1 MYVKITDVHFSE
13 VYQMQVFICFLTAI
27 VLLVVSGCANSKIQI
42 HNDNQLIISNA
53 NTTIQVK
60 TPPLDTHKINMGS
73 VYVDQHIIAADEDQC
88 IIYENI
94 RTPGAYEFNFS
105 YQRSIELIFNAYRVE
120 KLKSYGNLTLYRVTL
135 REKEQTTINLLAL
148 TASKKSL
155 KLCMGLMMRH

>member
-1 MYVKITDVHFSE
+1 
-13 VYQMQVFICFLTAI
+13 
-27 VLLVVSGCANSKIQI
+27 
-42 HNDNQLIISNA
+42 
-53 NTTIQVK
+53 
-60 TPPLDTHKINMGS
+60 MGS